1 MNGDGVCQRGEEWQ
15 ARVWGSQ
22 KSWVLFFQCFSV
34 AGEKTSI
41 ATLRSIEGCG
51 SAIVLK
57 RSINS
62 YISYPNSPEEFAEKE
77 AIGPVGS
84 VE

>member
-62 YISYPNSPEEFAEKE
+62 YISYPNSPEEIGEKE

-84 VE
+84 R